1 MKKSFVLYTEIWP
14 AIQKLDM
21 EQRGALF
28 TAIMQHALGEEPD
41 KLDILTDIVFSFIAS
56 QMDRADEKYQDVCRR
71 RAEYGRRGGLASA
84 QAKASKSKQR
94 QANQA
99 DSDNEPDSDPDS
111 ERDSDNEPEHD
122 SENESPK
129 GDSSCIGANAR
140 TTKTTK
146 SSWRAP
152 SVDEVQAYCWE
163 RSNSVDPEAFVDY
176 YEANGWMVGRSH
188 MKDWKAAVRTWER
201 KETAKGGSSSG
212 MFMAEAERLEREGW
226 S

>member
-1 MKKSFVLYTEIWP
+1 MLFFVEHLQAALPLLSLEERGELLTALLAHVEHPDVKPEFSDGSIQMAYNIMAK
-14 AIQKLDM
+14 AIDANY
-21 EQRGALF
+21 E
-28 TAIMQHALGEEPD
+28 HYD
-41 KLDILTDIVFSFIAS
+41 KVCEK
-56 QMDRADEKYQDVCRR
+56 RAEAARR
-71 RAEYGRRGGLASA
+71 RNDAN
-84 QAKASKSKQR
+84 ASKSMQMSQM
-94 QANQA
+94 QANEGNT
-99 DSDNEPDSDPDS
+99 STSTS
-111 ERDSDNEPEHD
+111 TGTS
-122 SENESPK
+122 SSTSTGTSTSTSTSTSKSSLK
-129 GDSSCIGANAR
+129 GTLNSLGANAR

-152 SVDEVQAYCWE
+152 SVDEVQEYCLE
-163 RSNSVDPEAFVDY
+163 RGNTVDPEAFVDY